1 MARLHTEMEMKM
13 SELIIDQELDC
24 SGLLCP
30 MPIIKTKRLMDT
42 MAAGELL
49 RLVSTDKGSVSDVQ
63 AWSRQT
69 GNELVDHNES
79 NGVFTYYIRKT

>member
-1 MARLHTEMEMKM
+1 
-13 SELIIDQELDC
+13 
-24 SGLLCP
+24 